1 MTQGTLQP
9 IVMEEV
15 DDPAEVSKARI
26 RREMFDRNFNWLAD
40 HASEVYERY
49 RGKHICVAG
58 EEVFAGDTPEEAIA
72 LASAAHPEDQGS
84 FVQDIPREKMAR
96 VYVDHRCSRPSERT
110 STL

>member
-15 DDPAEVSKARI
+15 DDPTEVAEARV
-26 RREMFDRNFNWLAD
+26 RRGMFDRNFNWLAD
-40 HASEVYERY
+40 HTSEVYERY

-58 EEVFAGDTPEEAIA
+58 EEVFAGDTPDEAIA
-72 LASAAHPEDQGS
+72 LASAAHPEDQGG
-84 FVQDIPREKMAR
+84 FVQYIPKEKMAR
-96 VYVDHRCSRPSERT
+96 VYADQRCSHSSERT

>member
-40 HASEVYERY
+40 HSLKPAASSLRL
-49 RGKHICVAG
+49 
-58 EEVFAGDTPEEAIA
+58 T
-72 LASAAHPEDQGS
+72 
-84 FVQDIPREKMAR
+84 
-96 VYVDHRCSRPSERT
+96 SRKSSGFMR
-110 STL
+110 L